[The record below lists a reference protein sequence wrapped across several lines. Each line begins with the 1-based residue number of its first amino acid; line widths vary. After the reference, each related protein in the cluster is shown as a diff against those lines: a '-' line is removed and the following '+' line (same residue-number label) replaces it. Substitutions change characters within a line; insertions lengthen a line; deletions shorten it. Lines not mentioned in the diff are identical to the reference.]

1 MAIGKLL
8 LSNLCARHLESNKD
22 SPNMKRAIADVN
34 VDAWNAG
41 PDVGHLPTNDV
52 EQHVEAMRK
61 FLLSSYTLGRQVDGA
76 FLAELCWHITK
87 VGGQGVQDLAVNPKY
102 ASKNGNAIVKHMLGR
117 DYEDPDLVLIKA
129 PTWDK
134 NKSERVSRK
143 IPIHLPSSIFAG
155 QLERPGEAQASR
167 DCGEVEERYNCRAWL
182 EHPVRVDGAKRSLS
196 VLPCSLYWDST
207 QYTVRDNFFGL
218 FIRSLRSGNQELVF
232 IVRSTLT

>member
-134 NKSERVSRK
+134 KKVSASLAKFPSIFHHPYLRVSLSAQGRRK
-143 IPIHLPSSIFAG
+143 LPGTAG
-155 QLERPGEAQASR
+155 RLKS
-167 DCGEVEERYNCRAWL
+167 DIIV
-182 EHPVRVDGAKRSLS
+182 VRGLN
-196 VLPCSLYWDST
+196 T
-207 QYTVRDNFFGL
+207 Q
-218 FIRSLRSGNQELVF
+218 
-232 IVRSTLT
+232 